1 MTGWVFV
8 HSACY
13 GCGRP
18 FAYNPHHVPSIR
30 ILGAREPICQGCV
43 DLANPLRIKNG
54 LDPIE
59 PHPDAY
65 EPLPESEL

>member
-8 HSACY
+8 HSACV

-30 ILGAREPICQGCV
+30 VNGEREPVCQMCV

-54 LDPIE
+54 LDPIV

-65 EPLPESEL
+65 EPLPESDL